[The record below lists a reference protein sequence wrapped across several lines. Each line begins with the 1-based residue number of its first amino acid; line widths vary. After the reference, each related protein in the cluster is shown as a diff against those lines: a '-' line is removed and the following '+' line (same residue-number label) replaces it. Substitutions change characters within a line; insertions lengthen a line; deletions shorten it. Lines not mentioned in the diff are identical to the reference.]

1 MKKKR
6 LVIFIPYFII
16 SLIIFGCATGKDK
29 TVIKTIPSDKG
40 KEVRASSYTGGCLKG
55 VTFEKMKGKERV
67 SFRLSEVSGFDV
79 EKKSDRSIVIKLA
92 NTFVSDRLKGRQGVG
107 LLNNV
112 RYVVPV
118 QKIINGKKWSY
129 VEIKLG
135 QMVPYRIREDI
146 SGYII
151 DFDVSTLPS
160 KVAKKDEEPVSMEKS
175 ASTMKI
181 FDLIKKEDLQKE
193 KDNKRT
199 GNIVKYTGSKISL
212 LSFQQADIKSVLRA
226 ISVYS
231 GFNIVSGPDVKG
243 KVTIHMKDVPWD
255 QALDTV
261 LEINGLGK
269 KQSGT
274 VITVLPLKKLKDA
287 EKEQQQ
293 KDVAEGK
300 LQQISIEAKIV
311 EASTN
316 FARELG
322 INWGAG
328 HQGTWNDRDFGIM
341 FGNAAAGTPTTLPGN
356 IGLTSSNIAV
366 NFPAVT
372 GIATPAL
379 GILMGTG
386 KWVLDAQLSALETTG
401 KGKIISS
408 PKVTTLDNVWA
419 QINQGEQIPYTNP
432 GEGNSVQFK
441 DAVLQLDVKPTIT
454 PTGKISMEVKVKNDY
469 ADWNKTDTNN
479 KNPPIVKSRVES
491 KIVVENGETLVL
503 GGIYKTNQVE
513 TVSGT
518 PWLSKIPVLGWL
530 FKYKSIT
537 TEKRELLIFI
547 TPRIVSKQDT

>member
-1 MKKKR
+1 
-6 LVIFIPYFII
+6 
-16 SLIIFGCATGKDK
+16 
-29 TVIKTIPSDKG
+29 
-40 KEVRASSYTGGCLKG
+40 
-55 VTFEKMKGKERV
+55 
-67 SFRLSEVSGFDV
+67 
-79 EKKSDRSIVIKLA
+79 
-92 NTFVSDRLKGRQGVG
+92 
-107 LLNNV
+107 LNNV
-112 RYVVPV
+112 QYVVPV

-129 VEIKLG
+129 VEITLG
-135 QMVPYRIREDI
+135 RMVPYRIREDI

-160 KVAKKDEEPVSMEKS
+160 KVATMDEESTSMEKS

-181 FDLIKKEDLQKE
+181 FELIKKEELQKE
-193 KDNKRT
+193 KDSKQT
-199 GNIVKYTGSKISL
+199 GDIIKYTGSKISL
-212 LSFQQADIKSVLRA
+212 LSFQKADIKSVLRA
-226 ISVYS
+226 ISAYS

-300 LQQISIEAKIV
+300 LRQISIEAKIV

-328 HQGTWNDRDFGIM
+328 HQGTWNDRDFGIL
-341 FGNAAAGTPTTLPGN
+341 FGNAAAGTPTSLPGG
-356 IGLTSSNIAV
+356 IGLTSSNVAV

-372 GIATPAL
+372 GVATPAL

-386 KWVLDAQLSALETTG
+386 KWILDAQLSALETTG

-432 GEGNSVQFK
+432 GDGNSVEFK
-441 DAVLQLDVKPTIT
+441 DAVLQLDVKPNIT
-454 PTGKISMEVKVKNDY
+454 PSGKISMEVKVKNDY
-469 ADWNKTDTNN
+469 ADWNKTDTSNR
-479 KNPPIVKSRVES
+479 NPPIIKSRVES
-491 KIVVENGETLVL
+491 KIVIEDGETLVL

-530 FKYKSIT
+530 FKYKNIT

-547 TPRIVSKQDT
+547 TPRIVSKQGT